1 MCGICG
7 KLNFEA
13 SQPVSPAL
21 IRDMMSVI
29 RHRGPDEDGTHFS
42 SNVGLGHL
50 RLNIIDLSTGKQ
62 PISNED
68 GSVWIIFNGEIYN
81 YKELRSFL
89 VDKGHTFRTATDT
102 EVIVHL
108 YEELGEAAIEKLWG
122 MFSFAIWDNRKKTL
136 LIARDRVGI
145 KPLYYCQTP
154 KALIFSSEIKAILR
168 DPSVRAEMDPAQ
180 LDTFLTYLYV
190 PGAETLFKGI
200 SKLLPGHYMIAR
212 GGKVRIEKYW
222 DLSFEGKKRSGS
234 EADFERDLVDLLAE
248 TVRGH
253 MIADVPV
260 GVLLSGGVDSTAML
274 SFATE
279 QTGKQISSF
288 TIGFEGKQFADER
301 PYAQLAADRYKA
313 RHFEMTITAQD
324 FEDCLPRYVW
334 HMEEPVCEPPA
345 IALYYVTKL
354 AREHVTVLLS
364 GEGGDEAFAGY
375 QNYRNIYWLEKIKR
389 ALGPAAWPSGMAA
402 GALGHVPGFT
412 RLGKYAP
419 LMKLPFEDYYF
430 SRTSGPFELFNTMKG
445 QLYTAGFRSSLPV
458 NGHSPKTLGRHYAG
472 ETSRMDVLD
481 RMLFIDTKSWLP
493 DDLLIKADKITM
505 ANSLELRVP
514 LLDHR
519 VLEFAASL
527 PRTAK
532 LHGLTTKYVLK
543 RALANRIPE
552 KILNRKKTGF
562 PVPYE
567 SWIQG
572 EMRNYVRDVLT
583 DKRTLERGYF
593 QREGVESILKDNSMG
608 TNRAKEI
615 FSLVVLELW
624 HRMFID
630 GESMVSEP
638 LTAAYSQPVAK

>member
-7 KLNFEA
+7 KLNFDA
-13 SQPVSPAL
+13 SQPVPPAL
-21 IRDMMSVI
+21 IREMMSVI
-29 RHRGPDEDGTHFS
+29 RHRGPDENGTYFA

-62 PISNED
+62 PICNED

-89 VDKGHTFRTATDT
+89 IDKGHTFRTATDT

-122 MFSFAIWDNRKKTL
+122 MFSFAIWDNKKKTL

-145 KPLYYCQTP
+145 KPLYYAVTRD
-154 KALIFSSEIKAILR
+154 ALLFSSEIKAILR
-168 DPSVRAEMDPAQ
+168 DPSVKAEMDPAQ

-200 SKLLPGHYMIAR
+200 SKLLPGHYMMIQD
-212 GGKVRIEKYW
+212 GKVRIEQYW
-222 DLSFEGKKRSGS
+222 DLSFAGKRKTGT
-234 EADFERDLVDLLAE
+234 EQDYERELVELLSE

-279 QTGKQISSF
+279 QTGKQISTF
-288 TIGFEGKQFADER
+288 TIGFEGEQFADER
-301 PYAQLAADRYKA
+301 PYAQLAADRYGA
-313 RHFEMTITAQD
+313 RHFEMTIAARD
-324 FEDCLPRYVW
+324 FEECLPRYVW

-345 IALYYVTKL
+345 IALYYITKL

-375 QNYRNIYWLEKIKR
+375 QNYRNIYWLEKMKR
-389 ALGPAAWPSGMAA
+389 ALGPAAGTSGMAA
-402 GALGHVPGFT
+402 AALGHFPGFS
-412 RLGKYAP
+412 RLNKYAP
-419 LMKLPFEDYYF
+419 LMSQTFEDYYF
-430 SRTSGPFELFNTMKG
+430 SRTSGPNESFNSMKG
-445 QLYTAGFRSSLPV
+445 QLYSAGFRASLPV
-458 NGHSPKTLGRHYAG
+458 NGHSPKTLARQYAAQMSG
-472 ETSRMDVLD
+472 MDVLD

-527 PRTAK
+527 PRSSK

-543 RALANRIPE
+543 RALENRVPE

-567 SWIQG
+567 TWIRG
-572 EMRNYVRDVLT
+572 EMRDYVRDVLT
-583 DKRTLERGYF
+583 DKRTAERGYF
-593 QREGVESILKDNSMG
+593 QRDAVEKILHENSNGV
-608 TNRAKEI
+608 NRSKEI
-615 FSLVVLELW
+615 FSLVILELW

-630 GESMVSEP
+630 GDAMGSEQLAAAGSVPVS
-638 LTAAYSQPVAK
+638 K